1 MRKIMTAIL
10 MVLLVWTLSSG
21 AVAQVKIKIVNMD
34 GPGEGFNDPTP
45 AAPIAGNKGKTI
57 GDQRLIAFNYAAN
70 VWGKVLPP
78 IGDFQIRIA
87 ANFDPLACTANSA
100 VLGSA
105 GTITVWSDFPGA
117 IYPNTWYQSALANK
131 LAGYDLLAG
140 PKIDPRYPDL
150 QIIND
155 DLQARFNSNLGKPGC
170 LTGSYF
176 YYGLDTK
183 TPPGMVNLVTVLL
196 HEFAHGLGFANFVNE
211 ATGAEFNG
219 MDDVYSKFT
228 RDNTTGLT
236 WDVMTDAQRQAAAV
250 NTGNEV
256 WIGSHAVAAVPSV
269 LGGLPQ
275 LVVNSP
281 PGIAG
286 TYAVGQ
292 AGFGGAVK
300 APGVTAN
307 VVQAL
312 DPDGSATDGCSPFSN
327 AAAVAGN
334 IAIVDR
340 GTCTFIIKAKNAQNA
355 GAVGVIVSMIA
366 PGPPIGLGGC
376 DGSIT
381 IPVVSI
387 SQTDGATIKANL
399 PGVNA
404 TIGAGAVTS
413 GTDFAGNPLLYAPN
427 PVEMG
432 SSISHW
438 DVSAYP
444 NQLMEPA
451 INCNLS
457 HSVVV
462 PQDLTF
468 EQLKDVGW

>member
-1 MRKIMTAIL
+1 MRRLITA
-10 MVLLVWTLSSG
+10 LLTLLLLWALSTT
-21 AVAQVKIKIVNMD
+21 AVAQAKIKIVNLD

-45 AAPIAGNKGKTI
+45 AAPIGGNKGKTI
-57 GDQRLIAFNYAAN
+57 GDQRLIAFQYAAN
-70 VWGKVLPP
+70 IWGNVLPA

-87 ANFDPLACTANSA
+87 ANFDPLACTASSA

-105 GTITVWSDFPGA
+105 GAITAWSDFPGA
-117 IYPNTWYQSALANK
+117 TFPGTWYQSALANK

-140 PKIDPRYPDL
+140 PKFDPRYPAFPP
-150 QIIND
+150 IND
-155 DLQARFNSNLGKPGC
+155 DIQARFNSDLGKPGC
-170 LTGSYF
+170 LTGSFF

-211 ATGAEFNG
+211 TTGSELQG
-219 MDDVYSKFT
+219 MPDIYSRFT

-236 WDVMTDAQRQAAAV
+236 WDQMTDAQRQAAAI

-256 WIGSHAVAAVPSV
+256 WIGPHAVAAVPAV
-269 LGGLPQ
+269 LGGVPQ

-281 PGIAG
+281 GGIAG
-286 TYAVGQ
+286 TYTAGQ

-300 APGVTAN
+300 APGVTAD
-307 VVQAL
+307 VVYA
-312 DPDGSATDGCSPFSN
+312 SPN
-327 AAAVAGN
+327 TACAPLTNGAAVAGK

-340 GTCTFIIKAKNAQNA
+340 GTCTFIVKAKNAQDA
-355 GAVGVIVSMIA
+355 GAVGVIVAMIA

-381 IPVVSI
+381 IPVVSV
-387 SQTDGATIKANL
+387 SQADGATIKANL
-399 PGVNA
+399 PANA
-404 TIGAGAVTS
+404 TIGAGAATS
-413 GTDFAGNPLLYAPN
+413 GADSAGNPLLYAPN
-427 PVEMG
+427 PVEPG
-432 SSISHW
+432 SSTSHW
-438 DVSAYP
+438 DTSAYP

-451 INCNLS
+451 INCNLT
-457 HSVVV
+457 HSVLV

>member
-1 MRKIMTAIL
+1 MRKMTTALL
-10 MVLLVWTLSSG
+10 MLLLLWTLSSA
-21 AVAQVKIKIVNMD
+21 AVAQVKIKIVNAD

-45 AAPIAGNKGKTI
+45 VAPIGGNKGKTL
-57 GDQRLIAFNYAAN
+57 GDQRLLAFEHAAAI
-70 VWGKVLPP
+70 WGKVLPP

-87 ANFDPLACTANSA
+87 ANFDPLSCTATSA

-117 IYPNTWYQSALANK
+117 IYPSTWYHSALANK

-140 PKIDPRYPDL
+140 PKADPRFPTFRTINNDL
-150 QIIND
+150 A
-155 DLQARFNSNLGKPGC
+155 ARFNSNLGKPGC
-170 LTGSYF
+170 LTGSFF

-183 TPPGMVNLVTVLL
+183 TPPGMVNLVSVLL
-196 HEFAHGLGFANFVNE
+196 HEFGHGLGFANFVNE
-211 ATGAEFNG
+211 STGTELNG
-219 MDDVYSKFT
+219 MDDIFSKFT

-236 WDVMTDAQRQAAAV
+236 WDVMTDAQRQAAAI

-256 WIGSHAVAAVPSV
+256 WIGPHVLAAAPAV

-275 LVVNSP
+275 LVVNAP
-281 PGIAG
+281 GGIAG
-286 TYAVGQ
+286 TYTVGQ

-307 VVQAL
+307 VVLAQDAVGAAN
-312 DPDGSATDGCSPFSN
+312 DACSPLTN

-334 IAIVDR
+334 IALVDR
-340 GTCTFIIKAKNAQNA
+340 GTCTFIVKAKNAQDA
-355 GAVGVIVSMIA
+355 GAVGVVVSMVA
-366 PGPPIGLGGC
+366 PGPAIGLGGC

-381 IPVVSI
+381 IPVVSVT
-387 SQTDGATIKANL
+387 QADGNTIKANL

-413 GTDFAGNPLLYAPN
+413 GTDSAGNPLLYAPN
-427 PVEMG
+427 PVEPG

-438 DVSAYP
+438 DISAYP

-451 INCNLS
+451 INCNLT
-457 HSVVV
+457 HSVEV

-468 EQLKDVGW
+468 EQLHDVGW

>member
-1 MRKIMTAIL
+1 
-10 MVLLVWTLSSG
+10 
-21 AVAQVKIKIVNMD
+21 
-34 GPGEGFNDPTP
+34 
-45 AAPIAGNKGKTI
+45 
-57 GDQRLIAFNYAAN
+57 
-70 VWGKVLPP
+70 
-78 IGDFQIRIA
+78 
-87 ANFDPLACTANSA
+87 
-100 VLGSA
+100 
-105 GTITVWSDFPGA
+105 
-117 IYPNTWYQSALANK
+117 
-131 LAGYDLLAG
+131 
-140 PKIDPRYPDL
+140 
-150 QIIND
+150 
-155 DLQARFNSNLGKPGC
+155 
-170 LTGSYF
+170 
-176 YYGLDTK
+176 
-183 TPPGMVNLVTVLL
+183 MVNLVTVLL

-211 ATGAEFNG
+211 ANGTEFDG
-219 MDDVYSKFT
+219 MDDIYSKFT

-236 WDVMTDAQRQAAAV
+236 WDVMTDAQRQAAAI

-256 WIGSHAVAAVPSV
+256 WIGPHAVASVPAV
-269 LGGLPQ
+269 LGGRPQ

-281 PGIAG
+281 GGIAG

-312 DPDGSATDGCSPFSN
+312 DAAGSPTDGCSPLTN

-340 GTCTFIIKAKNAQNA
+340 GTCTFIIKAKNVQNA
-355 GAVGVIVSMIA
+355 GAVGVIVANNA
-366 PGPPIGLGGC
+366 PGPPPGLGGC

-381 IPVVSI
+381 IPVVSV
-387 SQTDGATIKANL
+387 SQADGVTIKTNL
-399 PGVNA
+399 PAVNA
-404 TIGAGAVTS
+404 TIGAGAITS
-413 GTDFAGNPLLYAPN
+413 GTDSAGNPLVYAPN

-438 DVSAYP
+438 DTSAYP

-451 INCNLS
+451 INCNLT

-468 EQLKDVGW
+468 ELLKDVGW